1 MTPGIGIA
9 LVLGALG
16 ALMLGVRA
24 LRQSGAVGPELSRKL
39 VHMGMGMICLSFPW
53 LFKTEWPVWVLAGL
67 AVVALGAVRLVPVL
81 REQFGS
87 VLGGVDRASWGELYF
102 PVGVALV
109 FVMAGGEARFF
120 CVPVAVL
127 TFADTAGA
135 LVGQRWGRNRYEA
148 VESTKSVEGS
158 TAVLLVTWACVTGG
172 LEIFTDLSWL
182 HLWLTGL
189 GLGLFAM
196 LVEAVSWRGLDNLL
210 LPIAALAQLKVQTQ
224 LGPVDLAARVVVLV
238 AFMLFMLIW
247 RRRSLLDDSA
257 RLGVALAAYLFW
269 SVGGWRW
276 LIAPAVLMVSYTQLM
291 PTIPGGPP
299 RHNLVAVIC
308 IASAGLPWM
317 VAQAL
322 APEPRWLWLFTLGLA
337 AQQAIIAV
345 VRFSQGRPRWRPWQ
359 WWLVAVVQALAV
371 HGVAFVGINGLTFVP
386 VTMLLPGA
394 AALVTALGLFMA
406 WEPRLSLPDDLN
418 ARWWR
423 QGLTAVLASV
433 AGFVAMQS

>member
-16 ALMLGVRA
+16 GLMLGVRA
-24 LRQSGAVGPELSRKL
+24 LRQGGAVGAELSRKL
-39 VHMGMGMICLSFPW
+39 VHMGMGVICLTFPW
-53 LFKTEWPVWVLAGL
+53 LFKADWPVWVLAAL
-67 AVVALGAVRLVPVL
+67 AVIALGAVRLVSAL
-81 REQFGS
+81 RDRFGA

-102 PVGVALV
+102 PIGVAIV
-109 FVMAGGEARFF
+109 FVLAGGEARFF

-135 LVGQRWGRNRYEA
+135 LVGQRRGRNRYEA

-158 TAVLLVTWACVTGG
+158 VAVLVVTWACVTVG
-172 LEIFTDLSWL
+172 LAVFTDLSWP

-210 LPIAALAQLKVQTQ
+210 LPIAALAQLKVQAQ
-224 LGPVDLAARVVVLV
+224 LGPVDLAARVVVLGV
-238 AFMLFMLIW
+238 FTLFMLIW

-257 RLGVALAAYLFW
+257 RLGAALAAYLFW

-276 LIAPAVLMVSYTQLM
+276 LIAPAVLMASYTQLM
-291 PTIPGGPP
+291 PSIPGGPP

-322 APEPRWLWLFTLGLA
+322 VPEPRWLWLFTVGLA

-371 HGVAFVGINGLTFVP
+371 QVVAFVLINGRTFVP
-386 VTMLLPGA
+386 PMMLLTGA
-394 AALVTALGLFMA
+394 AALALALASFMM
-406 WEPRLSLPDDLN
+406 WDPRLSLPDDLN

-433 AGFVAMQS
+433 VGFVALQS